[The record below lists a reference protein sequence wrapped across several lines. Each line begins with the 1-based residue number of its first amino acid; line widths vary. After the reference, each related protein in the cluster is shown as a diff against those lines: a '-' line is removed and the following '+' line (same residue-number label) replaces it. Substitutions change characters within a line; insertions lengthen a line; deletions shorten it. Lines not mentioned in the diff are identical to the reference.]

1 MLEPYQIM
9 EDLQER
15 LEHEAQ
21 RILKGCPVCPEC
33 RNSVDTIGAYAG
45 NDEYIVD
52 HGDTY
57 HVECFKRMLKKD
69 KEYQRQLVDLFCE
82 EVKKRDTDLWNYAEE
97 YVDDYMTKYT
107 KG

>member
-1 MLEPYQIM
+1 MEPYQMM

-15 LEHEAQ
+15 IERETQ

-33 RNSVDTIGAYAG
+33 GNTVDTIGLYAG
-45 NDEYIVD
+45 NDEYIKTD
-52 HGDTY
+52 WDIY

-69 KEYQRQLVDLFCE
+69 KEYQRQLVDEFCE
-82 EVKKRDTDLWNYAEE
+82 EVKKRDSDLWNFAEE